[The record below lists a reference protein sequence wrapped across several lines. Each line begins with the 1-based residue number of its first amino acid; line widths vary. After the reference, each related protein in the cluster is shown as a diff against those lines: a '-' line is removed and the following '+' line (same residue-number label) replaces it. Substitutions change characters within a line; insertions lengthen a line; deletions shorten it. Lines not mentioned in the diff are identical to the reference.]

1 MSYIK
6 IHQEKITDG
15 DALKA
20 LCPFGAIE
28 ETVREAVAEASFLEN
43 ARSLEELIAAD
54 RAARE
59 YAKRAVERL
68 AQNKI

>member
-15 DALKA
+15 NALKA

-28 ETVREAVAEASFLEN
+28 ENAKGELEINVPFVRET
-43 ARSLEELIAAD
+43 R
-54 RAARE
+54 
-59 YAKRAVERL
+59 
-68 AQNKI
+68 